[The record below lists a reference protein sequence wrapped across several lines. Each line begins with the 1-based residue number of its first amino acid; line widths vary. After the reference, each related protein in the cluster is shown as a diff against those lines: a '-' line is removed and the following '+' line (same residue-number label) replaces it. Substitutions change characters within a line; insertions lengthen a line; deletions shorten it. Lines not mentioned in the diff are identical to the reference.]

1 MSQPTKRFLAR
12 TTTGALCAIA
22 ILTFALT
29 ETAPRRSVDTVV
41 PQRSAV
47 AATGTQSAHKNATS
61 IIRAVGGKPFAF
73 GYLEFD
79 WDPSAPGGLPG
90 FDTWPG

>member
-1 MSQPTKRFLAR
+1 MSQPTKRYVMQ

-29 ETAPRRSVDTVV
+29 ETTQRRSLDAVV
-41 PQRSAV
+41 PQRSAL
-47 AATGTQSAHKNATS
+47 AAAASQSAHQNAISKTA
-61 IIRAVGGKPFAF
+61 IGGKSFAF

-90 FDTWPG
+90 FDAWPG

>member
-1 MSQPTKRFLAR
+1 LAR

-29 ETAPRRSVDTVV
+29 ETAQRRSFDMVV
-41 PQRSAV
+41 PQRSTL
-47 AATGTQSAHKNATS
+47 AAAASQSAHKNAIS
-61 IIRAVGGKPFAF
+61 IRAVGGKPFAF

-79 WDPSAPGGLPG
+79 SDPNAPGGLPG

>member
-29 ETAPRRSVDTVV
+29 ETAHRRSFDMVV
-41 PQRSAV
+41 PQRSTL
-47 AATGTQSAHKNATS
+47 AAAASQSAHKNAIS
-61 IIRAVGGKPFAF
+61 IRAVGGKSFAF

-79 WDPSAPGGLPG
+79 WDPNAPGGLPG
-90 FDTWPG
+90 FDKWPG

>member
-12 TTTGALCAIA
+12 TTTGALCALA

-29 ETAPRRSVDTVV
+29 ETAQRRSVDTVV
-41 PQRSAV
+41 LQRSAL
-47 AATGTQSAHKNATS
+47 AATVAPSAKNATS
-61 IIRAVGGKPFAF
+61 IRAVGGKSFAF

>member
-1 MSQPTKRFLAR
+1 MSQPTKRFVVK

-29 ETAPRRSVDTVV
+29 ETAQRRSVDTVV
-41 PQRSAV
+41 PQRSAL
-47 AATGTQSAHKNATS
+47 AAAASQSAHKNAIS
-61 IIRAVGGKPFAF
+61 IRAVGGNSFAF

-79 WDPSAPGGLPG
+79 WDPSAPGGVPG
-90 FDTWPG
+90 FDAWPG

>member
-29 ETAPRRSVDTVV
+29 ETAQRRSFDMVV
-41 PQRSAV
+41 PQRSTL
-47 AATGTQSAHKNATS
+47 AAAASQSAHKNAIS
-61 IIRAVGGKPFAF
+61 IRAVGGKSFAF

-79 WDPSAPGGLPG
+79 WDPNAPGGLPG
-90 FDTWPG
+90 FDKWPG

>member
-1 MSQPTKRFLAR
+1 MSQPKKRFVVK

-29 ETAPRRSVDTVV
+29 ETAQRRSVDTVV
-41 PQRSAV
+41 PQRSAL
-47 AATGTQSAHKNATS
+47 AAAASQSAHKNAIS
-61 IIRAVGGKPFAF
+61 IRAVGGKPFAF

-79 WDPSAPGGLPG
+79 WDPNAPGGLPG
-90 FDTWPG
+90 FDKWPG

>member
-1 MSQPTKRFLAR
+1 MSEPTKVFVAK

-22 ILTFALT
+22 ILTFSLN
-29 ETAPRRSVDTVV
+29 ETTQRRSVDTVV
-41 PQRSAV
+41 PHRSAL
-47 AATGTQSAHKNATS
+47 AAAASQSAHKNATS
-61 IIRAVGGKPFAF
+61 IRAVGGKSFAF

-79 WDPSAPGGLPG
+79 WDPSELGGLPG

>member
-1 MSQPTKRFLAR
+1 MSQPTKRFVVKS
-12 TTTGALCAIA
+12 TTCALCAIA

-29 ETAPRRSVDTVV
+29 ETAQRRSADTVV
-41 PQRSAV
+41 PQRSALV
-47 AATGTQSAHKNATS
+47 AAASQSAHKNPIS
-61 IIRAVGGKPFAF
+61 IRAVGGKSFAF

>member
-1 MSQPTKRFLAR
+1 MSQPTKRFVVK

-29 ETAPRRSVDTVV
+29 ETAQRRSLDTVV
-41 PQRSAV
+41 PQRSTL
-47 AATGTQSAHKNATS
+47 AAAASQSAHQNAIS
-61 IIRAVGGKPFAF
+61 IRVVGGKSFAF

>member
-1 MSQPTKRFLAR
+1 MSQPTKRLLVK

-29 ETAPRRSVDTVV
+29 EAVQRRSVDTVV
-41 PQRSAV
+41 PQRSAL
-47 AATGTQSAHKNATS
+47 AAAASQSAHKNAIS
-61 IIRAVGGKPFAF
+61 IRPVGGKPFAF

-79 WDPSAPGGLPG
+79 WDPNAPGGLPG
-90 FDTWPG
+90 FDKWPG

>member
-1 MSQPTKRFLAR
+1 MSQPTKRFVVK
-12 TTTGALCAIA
+12 TTTGGLCAIA

-29 ETAPRRSVDTVV
+29 ETAQRRSADTVV
-41 PQRSAV
+41 PQRSAL
-47 AATGTQSAHKNATS
+47 AAAASQSAHKNAIS
-61 IIRAVGGKPFAF
+61 IRAVGGKSFAF

>member
-1 MSQPTKRFLAR
+1 MSQPTKRFVVK

-29 ETAPRRSVDTVV
+29 ETAQRRSVDTVV
-41 PQRSAV
+41 PQRSAL
-47 AATGTQSAHKNATS
+47 AAAASQTAHKNAS
-61 IIRAVGGKPFAF
+61 SIRAVGGKSFAF